1 MSTVD
6 VVVRN
11 VRICRIENL
20 PASERTKYEN
30 LLLYGVIPGE
40 YLDVDGTSR
49 TRRSCK
55 SLVPYLDSLVD
66 ELLQLYEPGV
76 NGGVACDDSSLG
88 EDDPARSFRLR
99 AKLLMVC
106 ADFPGHCKI
115 NCQTESGYA
124 GCNRC
129 HIRGTYLVRRVVYQG
144 HREMKDGHEP
154 RPWTSKELAGVSG
167 TYEAMRPHL
176 SASKLKAL
184 GRQWGV
190 CGLCPFHRLSYFDTI
205 NDAPLDAMHC
215 IKGVCSHLFRCFK
228 GKTTVEGNRKGKR
241 KGKGR
246 NRKKGAGKSK
256 KTRQEQSMEAPE
268 IDESAEDADQ
278 ERDEQDEEN
287 EAGAE
292 EGKVSAVDDVEDTA
306 EVSVA
311 AAVGAADLVECGV
324 GDVNS
329 KAYIRSRLRAWIVAK
344 PVQSACDRTLKLL
357 PVAPGTIN
365 KTLRPFQHTV
375 IHSSF

>member
-1 MSTVD
+1 VHGVSCSF
-6 VVVRN
+6 R
-11 VRICRIENL
+11 RIENL

-30 LLLYGVIPGE
+30 LVLYGVIPGE

-76 NGGVACDDSSLG
+76 DGGVACDDSSLG
-88 EDDPARSFRLR
+88 EDDPARNFRLR
-99 AKLLMVC
+99 AKLLMVN

-115 NCQTESGYA
+115 NCQTERGYA

-129 HIRGTYLVRRVVYQG
+129 HIKGTYIVRRVVYQG
-144 HREMKDGHEP
+144 HREMEDGDEP
-154 RPWTSKELAGVSG
+154 RPWTSKELAGLGSN
-167 TYEAMRPHL
+167 YEAMRPHV
-176 SASKLKAL
+176 SANKLKEL
-184 GRQWGV
+184 SSLWGV
-190 CGLCPFHRLSYFDTI
+190 YGLSPFHRLGYFDTI
-205 NDAPLDAMHC
+205 KDAPLDAMHC
-215 IKGVCSHLFRCFK
+215 IKGICSHLFRCFK

-241 KGKGR
+241 KGKGGKGR
-246 NRKKGAGKSK
+246 KGAGKSK
-256 KTRQEQSMEAPE
+256 KHRGEQPGEASD
-268 IDESAEDADQ
+268 DESSDDSDEEQEDELDGADALEGDGGAVDDAEDA
-278 ERDEQDEEN
+278 
-287 EAGAE
+287 
-292 EGKVSAVDDVEDTA
+292 A

-311 AAVGAADLVECGV
+311 VAIGAADLVECGV

-329 KAYIRSRLRAWIVAK
+329 AAYVRSRLRAWLVAK
-344 PVQSACDRTLKLL
+344 PAQHACDKTLKLL

-375 IHSSF
+375 LPCSF